1 LGLRLSKTR
10 SNIARLFSGER
21 TMRRHILIA
30 ALAASLLGACA
41 HHRPHGGGLDPAAPR
56 VFITFKDGLKPA
68 VAVFPDPLYFRKDQ
82 TNVRIVWRLP
92 EGLGLKFADNGI
104 VIEGEVTNKPPN
116 NDKTQRGDSKPALFL
131 NKEQNE
137 IVDCRPAEGGLE
149 FSCLYRHT
157 RPGYFKYTIRVLSDG
172 KPLDPLDPSVMGP

>member
-1 LGLRLSKTR
+1 
-10 SNIARLFSGER
+10 
-21 TMRRHILIA
+21 MRRHILITV
-30 ALAASLLGACA
+30 LAASLLGACA

-116 NDKTQRGDSKPALFL
+116 NDKAQRGDSKPALFL

-137 IVDCRPAEGGLE
+137 IVDCRAAEGGLE

-157 RPGYFKYTIRVLSDG
+157 RPGVFKYTISVLSEG
-172 KPLDPLDPSVMGP
+172 KPLDPLDPTIMGR

>member
-1 LGLRLSKTR
+1 
-10 SNIARLFSGER
+10 
-21 TMRRHILIA
+21 MRRLILVA

-41 HHRPHGGGLDPAAPR
+41 HRHHGGSFDPAAPR

-68 VAVFPDPLYFRKDQ
+68 VAVFPDPLYFRKEQ

-92 EGLGLKFADNGI
+92 EGLGLKFPDNGI
-104 VIEGEVTNKPPN
+104 VIEGEVTNKPPT
-116 NDKTQRGDSKPALFL
+116 NDRTQRGDATQALRIV
-131 NKEQNE
+131 KEQNE

-172 KPLDPLDPSVMGP
+172 RLLEPLDPSVMGP

>member
-1 LGLRLSKTR
+1 
-10 SNIARLFSGER
+10 
-21 TMRRHILIA
+21 MRRQILLA
-30 ALAASLLGACA
+30 VLAASLLGACA

-68 VAVFPDPLYFRKDQ
+68 VAVFPDPLYFRKEQ

-92 EGLGLKFADNGI
+92 ENLGLTFDPKDGI
-104 VIEGEVTNKPPN
+104 VIEGEITNKPPN
-116 NDKTQRGDSKPALFL
+116 NDKAQRGDSKPALFL

-137 IVDCRPAEGGLE
+137 IVNCSPAVGGLE
-149 FSCLYRHT
+149 FSCLYKHT

-172 KPLDPLDPSVMGP
+172 KPLDPLDPTLMGG

>member
-1 LGLRLSKTR
+1 
-10 SNIARLFSGER
+10 
-21 TMRRHILIA
+21 MRRLILVA
-30 ALAASLLGACA
+30 ALAVTLLGACA

-82 TNVRIVWRLP
+82 IDVRIVWRLP
-92 EGLGLKFADNGI
+92 EGLGLTFPANGI

-116 NDKTQRGDSKPALFL
+116 NDKTQRGAAAQSLFVV
-131 NKEQNE
+131 KEQNE

-149 FSCLYRHT
+149 FSCLYKHT
-157 RPGYFKYTIRVLSDG
+157 RPGVFKYTIRVLSDG
-172 KPLDPLDPSVMGP
+172 KPLDALDPTVMGN

>member
-1 LGLRLSKTR
+1 M
-10 SNIARLFSGER
+10 
-21 TMRRHILIA
+21 MRRLALIG

-41 HHRPHGGGLDPAAPR
+41 SHHHGQSQGPSAASPL

-68 VAVFPDPLYFRKDQ
+68 VAVTPDPLYFRKDQ

-92 EGLGLKFADNGI
+92 EGLGLTFPANGI
-104 VIEGEVTNKPPN
+104 VIDGEVTNKPPN
-116 NDKTQRGDSKPALFL
+116 NDRTQRGDSKPTLFA

-137 IVDCRPAEGGLE
+137 IVDCRPAEGGQE

-157 RPGYFKYTIRVLSDG
+157 RPGVFKYTIRVLSDG
-172 KPLDPLDPSVMGP
+172 KPLDPLDPTLMGG